1 MRRSR
6 SSTSKA
12 NCELA
17 VGESWMREETDAGTV
32 TTTAGLCMVVNGQ
45 TSARRNA
52 VVDASRSGAKL
63 HRP

>member
-1 MRRSR
+1 
-6 SSTSKA
+6 
-12 NCELA
+12 
-17 VGESWMREETDAGTV
+17 MREETDAGTV